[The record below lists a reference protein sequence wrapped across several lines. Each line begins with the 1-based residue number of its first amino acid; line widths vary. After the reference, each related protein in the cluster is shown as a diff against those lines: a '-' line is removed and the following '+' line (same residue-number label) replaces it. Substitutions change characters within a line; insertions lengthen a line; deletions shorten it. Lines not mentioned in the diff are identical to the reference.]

1 MHIAKFDDF
10 NWLYVPSATKV
21 QKESQDDTFVFITR
35 TGIENQK
42 AIILHDDYTT
52 IAPYIFGNRKIKLVP
67 IPSILST

>member
-42 AIILHDDYTT
+42 ATILHDGYTVIT
-52 IAPYIFGNRKIKLVP
+52 PYIFGNRKIKLVP

>member
-42 AIILHDDYTT
+42 AIILHDDYTA